1 MEVEVEIT
9 LQNPEQVRRSRTDHS
24 VLLYYRY
31 YIDTLVGWSF
41 KRT

>member
-24 VLLYYRY
+24 VE
-31 YIDTLVGWSF
+31 SF
-41 KRT
+41 